1 MRTPQHPAGSI
12 IRQEMRRARRTAG
25 ARRCQPDVMPS
36 GVDCYNL
43 FANKGMFMTPRMA
56 AITSRRQAQP
66 AAGVQ
71 QVGGSRFMASLLE
84 KVQTLIQANLHSL
97 VDNALKANSMAVIDQ
112 YIRDVDN
119 NLDALEDAAATVG
132 GQVKTLQRKRDEY
145 AKQTAELDKNIDM
158 FLTQN
163 KEDLARA
170 AQAKLNSVRN
180 LSETYQAQLERQEKE
195 YKSLLDARLKLQAK
209 LTTIRQQREEM
220 AALMELAKAKE
231 ITNRTI
237 KSLDDLAGVGDV
249 DVARMADAIRT
260 RLDKASAQ
268 AEVAATSLDQQMDE
282 ALGRG
287 ELDAQ
292 LEERKRRLGI
302 GQQ

>member
-1 MRTPQHPAGSI
+1 MI
-12 IRQEMRRARRTAG
+12 
-25 ARRCQPDVMPS
+25 
-36 GVDCYNL
+36 
-43 FANKGMFMTPRMA
+43 K
-56 AITSRRQAQP
+56 
-66 AAGVQ
+66 
-71 QVGGSRFMASLLE
+71 
-84 KVQTLIQANLHSL
+84 ANLHAM
-97 VDNALKANSMAVIDQ
+97 VDTALQQNSMAVIDQ

-145 AKQTAELDKNIDM
+145 VKQQQEIDHNIDL
-158 FLTQN
+158 FLTQG

-170 AQAKLNSVRN
+170 AQAKLNSVKTMA
-180 LSETYQAQLERQEKE
+180 ETYSQQLDRQQTE

-220 AALMELAKAKE
+220 AALLDLARAKE

-249 DVARMADAIRT
+249 DVARMAEGVRS

-268 AEVAATSLDQQMDE
+268 AEIAASSLDRQMDE
-282 ALGRG
+282 SLGRG

-292 LEERKRRLGI
+292 LEERKRRLGL
-302 GQQ
+302 GQSGS

>member
-1 MRTPQHPAGSI
+1 
-12 IRQEMRRARRTAG
+12 
-25 ARRCQPDVMPS
+25 
-36 GVDCYNL
+36 
-43 FANKGMFMTPRMA
+43 
-56 AITSRRQAQP
+56 
-66 AAGVQ
+66 
-71 QVGGSRFMASLLE
+71 MASLLE

-145 AKQTAELDKNIDM
+145 AKQTAELDKNIDL
-158 FLTQN
+158 FLTQG

-170 AQAKLNSVRN
+170 AQAKLNSVKG
-180 LSETYQAQLERQEKE
+180 LYETYQTQLERQEKE
-195 YKSLLDARLKLQAK
+195 YRALLDARLKLQAK

-220 AALMELAKAKE
+220 VALLELAKAKE

-237 KSLDDLAGVGDV
+237 KSLDDLAGTGDV
-249 DVARMADAIRT
+249 DVARMADTIRT

-268 AEVAATSLDQQMDE
+268 AEVAASNLDQQMDE
-282 ALGRG
+282 SLGRG